1 MISRYSRKEL
11 VNIWSEENKY
21 KIWLDVEIAA
31 AQAMEK
37 YKIIPKGV
45 SSVVKKKGKINVNR
59 IHQIESRVKHD
70 VIAFLTSI
78 TEKAGLNARYL
89 HQGMTSSDVLD
100 TSFNI
105 QLVQSGKI
113 LLKDIDNILSVLKKK
128 SFKYKLTPCIGRS
141 HGIHA
146 EPITFG
152 LKLASYF
159 EEFKR
164 NKIRMQSAIHEI
176 STCAISGAV
185 GTFANIDPRVEQY
198 VSKKLKL
205 RPEPISTQII
215 PRDRHAYYFSMLG
228 IIAGSIERVAT
239 EIRHLQRSE
248 VYELQEFFSKDQKG
262 SSAMPHK
269 KNPILSENLTG
280 LSRIVRSHVIPALEN
295 IALWHERDI
304 SHSSVERNIGPDSN
318 ITLDFALV
326 RLANLLNNMV
336 VYPKRMIKNLN
347 LTNGVVFSQEVMLEL
362 TKAGLTREKAY
373 RIVQKYAKESIS
385 KDVNLIDL
393 LKKDKLISSKISEK
407 KINDIFKFSKHLKNI
422 NFIFKRVFKNEKR

>member
-21 KIWLDVEIAA
+21 NIWLDVEIAA

-45 SSVVKKKGKINVNR
+45 SSVVKRKGKINVKR
-59 IHQIESRVKHD
+59 IHQIESKVKHD

-78 TEKAGLNARYL
+78 TEKAGYNARYL

-113 LLKDIDNILSVLKKK
+113 LLSDIDRILSVLKKK
-128 SFKYKLTPCIGRS
+128 ALKYKFTPCIGRS

-152 LKLASYF
+152 LKLASYY

-164 NKIRMQSAIHEI
+164 NKKRLQSAIHEV

-185 GTFANIDPRVEQY
+185 GTFANIDPRVEVY

-205 RPEPISTQII
+205 RPEPISTQVI
-215 PRDRHAYYFSMLG
+215 PRDRHAYYFSILG
-228 IIAGSIERVAT
+228 IIAGSIERIAT
-239 EIRHLQRSE
+239 EIRHLQRTE
-248 VYELQEFFSKDQKG
+248 VYELQEYFSKNQKG

-280 LSRIVRSHVIPALEN
+280 LARIVRSHVTPALEN

-304 SHSSVERNIGPDSN
+304 SHSSVERSIGPDSN

-326 RLANLLNNMV
+326 RLSNLLDNMI
-336 VYPKRMIKNLN
+336 VYPKKMIKNLN

-362 TKAGLTREKAY
+362 TKSGFKREKAY
-373 RIVQKYAKESIS
+373 KIVQKHAKNSIS
-385 KDVNLIDL
+385 NNINLIDL
-393 LKKDKLISSKISEK
+393 LKKDKLIYSKISDK
-407 KINDIFKFSKHLKNI
+407 KIDSIFKYSKHLKNI
-422 NFIFKRVFKNEKR
+422 NYIFKRVFK